1 MHPLNYSLQDFEKL
15 LKKKV
20 TISYKNYKNEL
31 EEISGILLYVHPTN
45 VGDIKPHSIT
55 IDLGTEERTVN
66 LFNIE
71 RISY

>member
-1 MHPLNYSLQDFEKL
+1 MHPLNYSLQDFENL
-15 LKKKV
+15 LKKKII
-20 TISYKNYKNEL
+20 ISYKNYKNEL

-71 RISY
+71 SISY